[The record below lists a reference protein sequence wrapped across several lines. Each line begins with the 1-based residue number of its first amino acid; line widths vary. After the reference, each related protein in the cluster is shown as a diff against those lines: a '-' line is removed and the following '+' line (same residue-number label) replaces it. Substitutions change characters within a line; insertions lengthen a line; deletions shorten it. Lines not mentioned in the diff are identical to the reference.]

1 MIREC
6 PLLSDRRTRVIYGRG
21 DMEEGEEGEVGM
33 EGAEGFATGEEGDPD
48 GEESEEDEE
57 EEADSDGE
65 DDDDDQDDGNDDD
78 DQDDGNDDDEEEE
91 ETEDSAEGEGE
102 GDESEE
108 GARQRQLARAASLAV
123 SSATSSAAPS
133 IAAFGSRSFGIGSP
147 SPISAWQAHLLPR
160 VFNVASSSPQPTAV
174 VGNAHSTLSPSL
186 LRSPSPSA
194 PLLQPGMIALRTRSP
209 LIPSSS
215 LISSHGLATSATS
228 TPAAAATSATSTP
241 AAAATSATSTP
252 AAAATSA
259 TSTPAAAVTPASSTS
274 ASPPSTSAAAGAE
287 GAVSTGGV
295 GVAAA
300 GEPGVGNGRIRVK
313 TKALTKQAKHIMNI
327 LDAEATGVLRE
338 QRNMP
343 DFKPGDV
350 LSMKIEVPENKRR
363 TSIVKGI
370 VIARRNA
377 GIGSTFRIRRMLAGV
392 GVEMSFP
399 LYSPNIKEITVIGT
413 RKASV
418 CHALATQSVPPF
430 PCPPSQQNLQGST
443 DGGDGASSC

>member
-21 DMEEGEEGEVGM
+21 DMEEGEVGM

-65 DDDDDQDDGNDDD
+65 DDESDDD
-78 DQDDGNDDDEEEE
+78 DQDDGDDDDEEEE

-108 GARQRQLARAASLAV
+108 RGEGDLARQRQLARAASLAV

-133 IAAFGSRSFGIGSP
+133 TAAFGSRSFGIGSP

-241 AAAATSATSTP
+241 AAAAT
-252 AAAATSA
+252 
-259 TSTPAAAVTPASSTS
+259 PASSTS
-274 ASPPSTSAAAGAE
+274 ASPPSTSAAAGAG

-327 LDAEATGVLRE
+327 LDAEATGALRE

-413 RKASV
+413 RKVRRAKLYYLRDKVARMSAV
-418 CHALATQSVPPF
+418 
-430 PCPPSQQNLQGST
+430 
-443 DGGDGASSC
+443 